1 MDIIKLSVGQLAI
14 SRIDKYANRPT
25 IIFLHD
31 SLGCITLWRDFP
43 NKLADLTNCN
53 VLIYDRLGY
62 GQSGK
67 MLTYTRQINYLET
80 EADILNELVTKL
92 EIESA
97 ILFGHSDGGSI
108 SLIMASKYPNRIIAT
123 ILEAAHIFVED
134 VTLNG
139 ILEAMKA
146 YETTDLRKRLI
157 KYHGADKVDDLFKAW
172 TETWTAKKYREW
184 NIEHF
189 LPKIKCPTL
198 VIQGDKDE
206 YGTEK
211 QVDGIVGKVSA
222 MTIKLFL
229 ADISHTPHKDNPE
242 QILKHSATF
251 INTVLN
257 KKNYRTGN
265 YATRTIFFHLA

>member
-1 MDIIKLSVGQLAI
+1 MELIKLSIGQLAVL
-14 SRIDKYANRPT
+14 RFGDFKDRPT

-43 NKLADLTNCN
+43 NKLAELTNCN
-53 VLIYDRLGY
+53 ILIYDRLGY
-62 GQSGK
+62 GQSEK
-67 MLTYTRQINYLET
+67 MTTHKRQINYLER
-80 EADILNELVTKL
+80 EADTLNELLTKL
-92 EIESA
+92 DIENA

-123 ILEAAHIFVED
+123 ISEAAHIFVED

-139 ILEAMKA
+139 IVEAMKA
-146 YETTDLRKRLI
+146 YENTNLRERLI
-157 KYHGADKVDDLFKAW
+157 KYHGAEKVDDIFKAW
-172 TETWTAKKYREW
+172 TETWTMKEYKEW

-189 LPKIKCPTL
+189 LPNIKCPTL

-211 QVDGIVGKVSA
+211 QVDGIINNVRGR
-222 MTIKLFL
+222 TIKLYL
-229 ADISHTPHKDNPE
+229 SDLSHTPHKDDPE

-251 INTVLN
+251 I
-257 KKNYRTGN
+257 K
-265 YATRTIFFHLA
+265 TIMNE